1 MIVQLS
7 VVVVSSGERGI
18 TPSSR
23 RMVRTPRSKMNR
35 EAVTCSPADQVK
47 TKCLEDTL
55 IKCPGKNHPNKFRI
69 VSRWR
74 NSIMV
79 VASDICREI
88 YPGGYWPPMQCYPTS
103 ISLVTFSPLPH
114 RGNWSGRLMY
124 GLQNN
129 ARSYFPFQKEKH
141 FLKVRKNIFFRET
154 ILFLIKKILGD

>member
-103 ISLVTFSPLPH
+103 ISLVTFSPPPTGATGQGVWCMAYRIMH
-114 RGNWSGRLMY
+114 
-124 GLQNN
+124 GLI
-129 ARSYFPFQKEKH
+129 SPSKK
-141 FLKVRKNIFFRET
+141 KNIFWRSEKIFSLER
-154 ILFLIKKILGD
+154 LFYFS